1 MATIIEVQDT
11 KLDNL
16 TEYVEKM
23 LTYGG
28 KLMHCLEDMKGNSY
42 EEKYGR
48 PKEMYRYPREEYRD
62 TDYNRYY

>member
-23 LTYGG
+23 LTYGS
-28 KLMHCLEDMKGNSY
+28 KLMHCLEDMKDNRY

-48 PKEMYRYPREEYRD
+48 PKERYRYPREEYRD
-62 TDYNRYY
+62 TDYNRYC

>member
-11 KLDNL
+11 KLENL

-28 KLMHCLEDMKGNSY
+28 KLMHCLEDMKGHGIMVDW
-42 EEKYGR
+42 EEFI
-48 PKEMYRYPREEYRD
+48 
-62 TDYNRYY
+62 